1 MNLAVVS
8 NHPMEQLEKW
18 ANEKFSVIENFEVK
32 VPDLNAVNCY
42 PSERLGQL
50 IKYVPVKD
58 VNELKF
64 YWILP
69 CYEKNI
75 ESRPLDYFAHLV
87 GHEGENSLLSYLKQ
101 EGLALELSAGGDHEM
116 GGSFSTF
123 EVCVTLS
130 DKGLE
135 NYKDVIEAVF

>member
-1 MNLAVVS
+1 MN
-8 NHPMEQLEKW
+8 
-18 ANEKFSVIENFEVK
+18 EVK
-32 VPDLNAVNCY
+32 CY

-69 CYEKNI
+69 PYEKDI
-75 ESRPLDYFAHLV
+75 DTKPLDYYSHLF
-87 GHEGENSLLSYLKQ
+87 GHEGENSLLSYLKA

-116 GGSFSTF
+116 GGTFSTM

-135 NYKDVIEAVF
+135 NYKDVIEAVFQYA